1 MSVNYPREL
10 GRAFADEEV
19 ARSYRHRQPYPA
31 EVFTVLE
38 GLLVE
43 PRTILDAGCGPG
55 ALTIG
60 LSRFAERSTP
70 WTHPRRC
77 SSKPPP
83 GAVHIA
89 SASAGSRGERRTRRF
104 SPLTASSPPAPA
116 STGWTRTSSCLASAP
131 YSRLAAASRS
141 STARACTQKA
151 NGAEFIA
158 VIKKYSP
165 LVDHAGFDDVVRGL
179 AGHGA
184 LRA

>member
-60 LSRFAERSTP
+60 LSRFAERVDAVDPSKAMLLEASARSGAHRERIRWIQGRAEDAPLLPPYGLITAGASIHWMDANIVMP
-70 WTHPRRC
+70 RFGAVLAPGGRLAIVDSESVYAESEWRGVHRGDQEVLAPRR
-77 SSKPPP
+77 
-83 GAVHIA
+83 
-89 SASAGSRGERRTRRF
+89 SRGIRRRR
-104 SPLTASSPPAPA
+104 
-116 STGWTRTSSCLASAP
+116 
-131 YSRLAAASRS
+131 
-141 STARACTQKA
+141 
-151 NGAEFIA
+151 
-158 VIKKYSP
+158 
-165 LVDHAGFDDVVRGL
+165 
-179 AGHGA
+179 
-184 LRA
+184 